1 MVFTKTKSTK
11 TKKTTSP
18 EKKVSPSQAQ
28 SQPTSRLTQKELK
41 QVYDIVTND
50 LFDCFQQMEIGQSVK
65 LGALGVFKKT
75 AREFDL
81 VDSDGQRHTG
91 SYYHFGFKMFKSV
104 RQQLQ
109 D

>member
-1 MVFTKTKSTK
+1 VENLQEAIKNFLNPQSTPPGKSQ
-11 TKKTTSP
+11 S
-18 EKKVSPSQAQ
+18 SQH
-28 SQPTSRLTQKELK
+28 LTQKELK
-41 QVYDIVTND
+41 QVYDIVVRD
-50 LFDCFQQMEIGQSVK
+50 LFNCFQQMEIGQSVK
-65 LGALGVFKKT
+65 LGALGAFKKT